1 MAEMNHIQ
9 MIVFDWAG
17 TTTDYGGV
25 APSVVFD
32 RVFQE
37 EGICLTKEEINAP
50 MGMEKKAH
58 IRALLSSLSGG
69 RQWKERYGTSWTEE
83 DAERL
88 YEKFEGILYQM
99 VAEYSVPIPGV
110 VDTVQQLRKQGL
122 KIGSTT
128 GYTSQMMRRL
138 NVYPPS
144 AVVKVGDTVVDIQ
157 EGKNAGAWSIGIL
170 TGSNLL
176 GVTQAEYEAMAPDE
190 LEQRKQAAAER
201 YLEAGAD
208 LVIDSIR
215 ELPDAVAEINRR
227 MAEQEA
233 AC

>member
-83 DAERL
+83 DAERRMKNL
-88 YEKFEGILYQM
+88 KEFCIKWWQSTASLSP
-99 VAEYSVPIPGV
+99 VWWIPSSSCG
-110 VDTVQQLRKQGL
+110 
-122 KIGSTT
+122 
-128 GYTSQMMRRL
+128 
-138 NVYPPS
+138 
-144 AVVKVGDTVVDIQ
+144 
-157 EGKNAGAWSIGIL
+157 
-170 TGSNLL
+170 
-176 GVTQAEYEAMAPDE
+176 
-190 LEQRKQAAAER
+190 
-201 YLEAGAD
+201 
-208 LVIDSIR
+208 
-215 ELPDAVAEINRR
+215 NRG
-227 MAEQEA
+227 
-233 AC
+233 

>member
-128 GYTSQMMRRL
+128 GYTSQMMKQVL
-138 NVYPPS
+138 PNGNAS
-144 AVVKVGDTVVDIQ
+144 ENDVKIIH
-157 EGKNAGAWSIGIL
+157 ESGAIP
-170 TGSNLL
+170 
-176 GVTQAEYEAMAPDE
+176 AEAM
-190 LEQRKQAAAER
+190 
-201 YLEAGAD
+201 
-208 LVIDSIR
+208 V
-215 ELPDAVAEINRR
+215 VAEHVDQETRDKLTEFLTSCENEDYFADVIKVPGARFIECDMSDYQEIIELNQIIN
-227 MAEQEA
+227 EF
-233 AC
+233 